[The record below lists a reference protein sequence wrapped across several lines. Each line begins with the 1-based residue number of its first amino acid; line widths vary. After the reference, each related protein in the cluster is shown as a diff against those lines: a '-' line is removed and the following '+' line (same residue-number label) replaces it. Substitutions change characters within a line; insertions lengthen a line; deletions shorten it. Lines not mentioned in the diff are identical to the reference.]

1 MATGEVKV
9 DVCYGANLEPVWESR
24 HPLVDKHQRTKCS
37 PDRANAADPLIGE
50 TQADEHMWL
59 PSDLHKY
66 TFGLY
71 PLISPLNRSRSGD
84 GFVSR

>member
-9 DVCYGANLEPVWESR
+9 DVCYGANLEPMWESR

-50 TQADEHMWL
+50 TQADEHM
-59 PSDLHKY
+59 
-66 TFGLY
+66 
-71 PLISPLNRSRSGD
+71 
-84 GFVSR
+84 